1 MRKTR
6 APSSVQ
12 GRPVELRG
20 ELGELARAVGGTAT
34 LGALLGVS
42 PRSLQR
48 WARTLP
54 PERARLLIERIASE
68 YNVPL
73 ASARGQKL
81 GRSRRAAG
89 TRLKRAARRPAPPVR
104 LPSAL
109 GDLARAA
116 GGTIRLAELL
126 GVHKRTVQQWA
137 RCVPPASARRLLS
150 RLAAEYGLPR
160 ETQRELAHFNEP
172 RTAPRRARRQRPDTA
187 RPKRQ
192 HRTG

>member
-1 MRKTR
+1 MRKTS
-6 APSSVQ
+6 APSSVR

-73 ASARGQKL
+73 ASARGQEL
-81 GRSRRAAG
+81 GLRRAPG
-89 TRLKRAARRPAPPVR
+89 TRPKRTTKRPAPPVR

-126 GVHKRTVQQWA
+126 GVHRRTVQQWA

-172 RTAPRRARRQRPDTA
+172 RTAQRRARPQRPDTA
-187 RPKRQ
+187 RPKPY
-192 HRTG
+192 HRTR